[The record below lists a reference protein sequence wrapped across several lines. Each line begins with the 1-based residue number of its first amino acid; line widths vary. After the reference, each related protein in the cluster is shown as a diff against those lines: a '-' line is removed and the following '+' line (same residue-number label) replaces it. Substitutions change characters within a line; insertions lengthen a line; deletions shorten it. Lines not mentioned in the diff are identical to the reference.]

1 MLKITE
7 IEKAIGEGSKGG
19 KVIGH
24 TYSGKPIY
32 ENFDNLKHSNFDK
45 MDHEDAEKVHYKRF
59 KKKYPD
65 IKTGRKN
72 VRGYEIIRKPTKQEM
87 NEDKDYQEMNKH
99 YDARVK
105 LSKCNEVIDDLEKA
119 ITGEGSRGGKIIGR
133 TKSGKP
139 IYANFEQENS
149 KKYNF
154 EDHSDAVS
162 AHLKE
167 AKKHFKS
174 DKEKSK
180 HHSQI
185 AQLHFNAMNN
195 KLDNGKLEKAFTIG
209 TTNSGKDVYKN
220 YNERAYKNFTP
231 EDHEEAAKLHRN
243 LAAKQDRTTDAGQK
257 AYKTHM
263 SQAGTHSRYSKSMNI
278 YKKQDMN
285 IEKAF
290 SSLGLEVEEEKMY
303 FEKAEF
309 DTESRKKLAK
319 KGEALS
325 DGSFPIRNKRDL
337 KNAIHD
343 VGRANDPEKAKRW
356 IKKRAK
362 DLDAEEVL
370 PEDWKEGN
378 EDKKIEKA
386 FSFLGL
392 DFSKAET
399 EEVDEEELTEPAEMS
414 DAELIEC
421 ISEGKGDRVRQAK
434 KELEYRLKIK
444 KQSENF

>member
-1 MLKITE
+1 MLKIREITKAE
-7 IEKAIGEGSKGG
+7 EENFKTIPVGTSVWWHYRSAIGHGTVKGIYKKGTNKDNTIYNVEEHDHHEGEKSILHHAGSALHVGSKKIEKAESNSEELSKHPKFK
-19 KVIGH
+19 KVMDEWKAG
-24 TYSGKPIY
+24 T
-32 ENFDNLKHSNFDK
+32 LKSSNG
-45 MDHEDAEKVHYKRF
+45 EKV
-59 KKKYPD
+59 
-65 IKTGRKN
+65 TN
-72 VRGYEIIRKPTKQEM
+72 QKQAEAIAFS
-87 NEDKDYQEMNKH
+87 E
-99 YDARVK
+99 VK
-105 LSKCNEVIDDLEKA
+105 S
-119 ITGEGSRGGKIIGR
+119 
-133 TKSGKP
+133 
-139 IYANFEQENS
+139 
-149 KKYNF
+149 
-154 EDHSDAVS
+154 
-162 AHLKE
+162 HLK
-167 AKKHFKS
+167 KGT
-174 DKEKSK
+174 
-180 HHSQI
+180 
-185 AQLHFNAMNN
+185 N
-195 KLDNGKLEKAFTIG
+195 LEKAFSTIG

-220 YNERAYKNFTP
+220 YNEKAYSNFTP
-231 EDHEEAAKLHRN
+231 EDHEEAATLHRN
-243 LAAKQDRTTDAGQK
+243 LASKQDRTTDAGIK

-263 SQAGTHSRYSKSMNI
+263 SQAKTHSMHSRSMNI
-278 YKKQDMN
+278 YKKQEMN

-290 SSLGLEVEEEKMY
+290 SSLGLEFEEEVY

-319 KGEALS
+319 KGEALP

-414 DAELIEC
+414 DVELIEC
-421 ISEGKGDRVRQAK
+421 ISEGEGDRVRQAK